1 MSILATISQVTR
13 PTLVAASKRT
23 VRTYLATPTTS
34 FSTIEEPT
42 QMPEDK
48 VHHQMAPLT
57 DSTIYSPQGTTES
70 NPTFFSPIV
79 NAVFD
84 E

>member
-1 MSILATISQVTR
+1 MSILAAVSQVTR
-13 PTLVAASKRT
+13 PNLIAVSKRT
-23 VRTYLATPTTS
+23 VRAYLATTTTTT
-34 FSTIEEPT
+34 TIEEPT

-48 VHHQMAPLT
+48 VHHQVAPLT
-57 DSTIYSPQGTTES
+57 DATLYSPQGTTEV